1 MSKRNPK
8 PTAKVKDTNNLG
20 DLKLRSH
27 QEAHN
32 QAVAIANLTSDMPS
46 SNDTSSK
53 RKPAPE
59 TISVGEAEEE
69 GNQPAQAPNTSSIF
83 AQCSFSS

>member
-32 QAVAIANLTSDMPS
+32 QAAAIANLTSDMPS

-59 TISVGEAEEE
+59 VGEAEEE